1 MEAWPS
7 GVAYGG
13 GKFEMNKT
21 LATILLCLV
30 AAKASA
36 VQVTL
41 TEVERVENGRSAL
54 CVYTGH
60 NIMRT
65 IEVPASQNCKAA
77 MSFDTEND

>member
-1 MEAWPS
+1 MKRLRNA
-7 GVAYGG
+7 
-13 GKFEMNKT
+13 F
-21 LATILLCLV
+21 LLCLI

-41 TEVERVENGRSAL
+41 TDVERIENGRSAL

>member
-1 MEAWPS
+1 MELPTT
-7 GVAYGG
+7 G

-21 LATILLCLV
+21 IATILLCLV

-41 TEVERVENGRSAL
+41 TDVERVENGRSAL

-60 NIMRT
+60 NITRT
-65 IEVPASQNCKAA
+65 VEIPANQDCKSA
-77 MSFDTEND
+77 MSFETKN